1 MSSSPPA
8 LITSTDALTALAAR
22 LQSHSLIAVDTES
35 NSLHAYR
42 ERLCLLQ
49 FSTPH
54 EDALIDPFPLPDL
67 EPLAE
72 LFASPAHEKIFHAA
86 EYDILVMQR
95 QYQLEFN
102 NLFDTMIAA
111 RILGRKRVGLGGLLE
126 EDFGVKLE
134 KRFQRADWGARP
146 LLPAL
151 LDYARLDT
159 HYLIEL
165 RNKLKADLET
175 AGRWELA
182 QEDFARLPQV
192 TRANLEVEDVPE
204 VWRVKGAR
212 DLNPRQAAILHELA
226 EYRATRAAQAD
237 VPLFKVMGDS
247 TLTEIAKLAP
257 STAEE
262 LAGVAGMSEGQIR
275 RHGKAI
281 LAAVRSGQQ
290 AAPVRRPPRRPYDE
304 SYIERLELLRLWRK
318 AAAKELDVESDVV
331 LPRDIMESTARANPR
346 TLAELQPLFASVPW
360 RYKTWGEDVLR
371 ALHPNQG

>member
-1 MSSSPPA
+1 MSSSTPA
-8 LITSTDALTALAAR
+8 LITSPSALAALVQR
-22 LQSHSLIAVDTES
+22 LHSHTLIAVDTES

-49 FSTPH
+49 FSTPQ

-67 EPLAE
+67 EPLAA

-95 QYQLEFN
+95 QYRLEFT
-102 NLFDTMIAA
+102 NLFDTMMAA

-159 HYLIEL
+159 HYLIQL
-165 RNKLKADLET
+165 RNKLKADLEA

-182 QEDFARLPQV
+182 QEDFARLPHI
-192 TRANLEVEDVPE
+192 TRVNLDVEDVPE

-237 VPLFKVMGDS
+237 VPLFKIMGDI

-257 STAEE
+257 STPEE
-262 LAGVAGMSEGQIR
+262 LAAVGGMSEGQIR

-290 AAPVRRPPRRPYDE
+290 AAPLRRPPRRPYDE
-304 SYIERLELLRLWRK
+304 SYVERLELLRLWRK

-331 LPRDIMESTARANPR
+331 LPRDIMESTARANPH
-346 TLAELQPLFASVPW
+346 TLAELETLFASVPW
-360 RYKTWGEDVLR
+360 RFKTWGDHVLN
-371 ALHPNQG
+371 ALHPKQG

>member
-1 MSSSPPA
+1 MSSSTPA

-22 LQSHSLIAVDTES
+22 LQSHPLIAVDTES

-67 EPLAE
+67 EPLGE

-95 QYQLEFN
+95 QYQLEFS

-226 EYRATRAAQAD
+226 EYRANRAAQAD

-257 STAEE
+257 TTAEE